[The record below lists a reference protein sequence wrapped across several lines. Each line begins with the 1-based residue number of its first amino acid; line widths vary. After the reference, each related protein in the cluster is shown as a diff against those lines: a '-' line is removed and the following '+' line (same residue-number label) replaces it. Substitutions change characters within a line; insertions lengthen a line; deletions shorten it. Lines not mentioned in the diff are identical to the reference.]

1 MSETAPGYT
10 FTVTPYE
17 MPSGLRFW
25 RFEIVDAS
33 GKVIESVAGQE
44 TEARATEYAHILITR
59 LNAPLLRDVPTA
71 GEG

>member
-1 MSETAPGYT
+1 MSDTATGYT

-17 MPSGLRFW
+17 VPSGLRYW
-25 RFEIVDAS
+25 SFEIVDAS
-33 GKVIESVAGQE
+33 GKVIESVAGLE
-44 TEARATEYAHILITR
+44 TEERATAYARILIKR